1 MRVLITIGVLSA
13 AALSSP
19 GRASAQAIRG
29 FPRSM
34 LDLEREHE
42 EIVRA
47 VPRRDT
53 LRSRMRLLTEQPH
66 HAGSPASGRVAERI
80 LERFRSF
87 GLDASIEEFE
97 ALMPVPVSRSVEMVA
112 PERHV
117 ARLAEPAIPEDEDSR
132 DSGGLPTFNAYSP
145 DGDVTGD
152 LVYVNYGTPEDYAVL
167 DSLGVSVEGRI
178 VIARYGRSWRGIK
191 PKVAAEHGAIAT
203 LIYSDPRDD
212 GFFAGDV
219 YPEGPMRPEQGV
231 QRGSVMDMPR
241 YPGDPLSPGWA
252 SVPGA
257 RKLPLDE
264 VRTFSPIPVF
274 PLSYGDALP
283 LLRNLDGPVVPD
295 AWKGALP
302 ITYHAGPGP
311 ARVHMALRFDWR
323 SRPVR
328 DVIVRIPGEHWPDQV
343 VLFGN
348 HHDAWVSGA
357 EDPISGM
364 VGLEEMARSLG
375 ALLETGWRPQR
386 TIVLAAWD
394 AEEWGLIGS
403 TEWVEKHLP
412 DLADNAVVYINSDTN
427 NRGWLN
433 PSGSHSLELF
443 VEQLARDIRDP
454 DSGNSVL
461 EARLERQRSRDTT
474 HVDTLFAIGALGSG
488 SDYTAFLDH
497 AGVAALSLSYG
508 GGAQAG
514 IYHSNYDS
522 FYHYTHFMDTTF
534 AYGVAEAQTLATA
547 ALRLADAPVLP
558 FEFTRVAKTYREY
571 MKEIEKGAASK
582 PALAGLDLTA
592 VGRAL
597 DQLDDAAAAWERAYT
612 RVDPLTVA
620 AVAQRP
626 EAFGELNR
634 LLYTTERTLVDSAGL
649 PERAWFRHLLYA
661 PGFYTGYGVKTMPGI
676 REAVEDVPDLAVA
689 QRETARAAAALE
701 AYAAQVMDAAA
712 MLASLPGRD

>member
-1 MRVLITIGVLSA
+1 MMRVAPVLCLCALATVSASPSA
-13 AALSSP
+13 AQS
-19 GRASAQAIRG
+19 IRG
-29 FPRSM
+29 FPDAMLEAQRS
-34 LDLEREHE
+34 RE
-42 EIVRA
+42 EIARA

-53 LRSRMRLLTEQPH
+53 LRARMRLLSEDPH
-66 HAGSPASGRVAERI
+66 HAGFEGSRRVADLI

-87 GLDASIEEFE
+87 GLDAEIERFE

-112 PERHV
+112 PERFV
-117 ARLAEPAIPEDEDSR
+117 ARIEEPEIPEDKDSG
-132 DSGGLPTFNAYSP
+132 DSGGLPSYNAYSP

-167 DSLGVSVEGRI
+167 DSLGITVEGRI

-212 GFFAGDV
+212 GFFVSDV
-219 YPEGPMRPEQGV
+219 YPEGPMRSELGV

-241 YPGDPLSPGWA
+241 YPGDPLSPGWTSEA
-252 SVPGA
+252 GA
-257 RKLPLDE
+257 RKLALDD
-264 VRTFSPIPVF
+264 VITFSPIPVF

-283 LLRNLDGPVVPD
+283 LLRNLGGDVVPD

-302 ITYHAGPGP
+302 ITYHTGPGP
-311 ARVHMALRFDWR
+311 ARVRIALEFDWQT
-323 SRPVR
+323 RPVWN
-328 DVIVRIPGEHWPDQV
+328 VIARIQGERWPGQAI
-343 VLFGN
+343 LFGN
-348 HHDAWVSGA
+348 HHDAWVNGA

-364 VGLEEMARSLG
+364 VAVEEMARSLG
-375 ALLETGWRPQR
+375 VLLETGWRPDR
-386 TIVLAAWD
+386 TIVIAAWD

-412 DLADNAVVYINSDTN
+412 ELDEGGVVYINSDTN

-461 EARLERQRSRDTT
+461 EARLERQRSTNPSDPDTT
-474 HVDTLFAIGALGSG
+474 FSIGALGSG

-497 AGVAALSLSYG
+497 AGMAALHVAYG

-514 IYHSNYDS
+514 IYHSKYDT
-522 FYHYTHFMDTTF
+522 FDHYTRFMDTTF

-547 ALRLADAPVLP
+547 ALRLADSPVLP
-558 FEFTRVAKTYREY
+558 FEFTRVATTYRGYAE
-571 MKEIEKGAASK
+571 EIENGAAQNPLLES
-582 PALAGLDLTA
+582 LDLTA
-592 VGRAL
+592 VHLAL
-597 DQLDDAAAAWERAYT
+597 DQLDEAAAAWESAYAGVRSIT
-612 RVDPLTVA
+612 END
-620 AVAQRP
+620 VAQRP
-626 EAFGELNR
+626 EAFAELNR
-634 LLYTTERTLVDSAGL
+634 LLYTTERRLSDPAGL
-649 PERAWFRHLLYA
+649 PEREWFRHLIYA

-676 REAVEDVPDLAVA
+676 REVVEDVPDLAVA
-689 QRETARAAAALE
+689 RTQAARVAAAVE
-701 AYAAQVMDAAA
+701 AYAAQVRMAAELLDR
-712 MLASLPGRD
+712 M